1 MELSPV
7 AIAVVLG
14 ALLVVLLFRRSH
26 SSRHQGGGWRIG
38 GASSRAAAPPPPP
51 RRRLPRVEGADN
63 RYSRAEVAAHASD
76 DDLWLVIRDRATGED
91 RVYDVTDYVD
101 EHPGGMA
108 IADHA
113 GGDATEGFHG
123 PQHPP
128 TVFELLETYRVG
140 TLVVADDNVAV
151 GAEKEQ
157 EGGESLA
164 DAAS

>member
-14 ALLVVLLFRRSH
+14 ALLLVLLFRRSH
-26 SSRHQGGGWRIG
+26 NARYQGLVGRLQGAGRRG
-38 GASSRAAAPPPPP
+38 GAPPPPPP

-63 RYSRAEVAAHASD
+63 RYTRAEVALHASD

-128 TVFELLETYRVG
+128 TVFVLLET
-140 TLVVADDNVAV
+140 
-151 GAEKEQ
+151 
-157 EGGESLA
+157 
-164 DAAS
+164 

>member
-1 MELSPV
+1 MADTV
-7 AIAVVLG
+7 AIAAVALG
-14 ALLVVLLFRRSH
+14 LALLVLLFRWSYNARQ
-26 SSRHQGGGWRIG
+26 QGMLGRLQGRGGKR
-38 GASSRAAAPPPPP
+38 GAAAAPPA
-51 RRRLPRVEGADN
+51 RRRLPRVQGRDN
-63 RYSRAEVAAHASD
+63 VYTRAEVARHCTD
-76 DDLWLVIRDRATGED
+76 DDLWLVIRDRGTGED

-140 TLVVADDNVAV
+140 AIGSTGGGGGGVK
-151 GAEKEQ
+151 AE
-157 EGGESLA
+157 
-164 DAAS
+164 